1 MSSERLDVREWRRIL
16 RKQFFF
22 SFRPLIFASYND
34 MVSDLLNGGSS
45 KKYAR
50 SLCGGFFVFVDFE
63 HDFRQ
68 KKGEQLGWKT
78 STEAKSDK

>member
-1 MSSERLDVREWRRIL
+1 MAKNTQKTV
-16 RKQFFF
+16 FFF

-50 SLCGGFFVFVDFE
+50 SLCGGFFVFADLE

-68 KKGEQLGWKT
+68 KKESNSVGRRLRKRKAINKRQCC
-78 STEAKSDK
+78 A